1 MSVVR
6 RATADDV
13 PALVR
18 MGRAFIA
25 SSEHGRT
32 LSVDDAALA
41 DRVSALVASDD
52 VAWFVA
58 DRDGDVCAMLV
69 CAVMGLWFAPST
81 MMATELAWWVEP
93 RARGTTVAVRLVKAY
108 EEWARAAGVSVCTM
122 SSLDGCNGAQVA
134 TMLARMGYARSETT
148 HIKEMTRCHSSQH

>member
-18 MGRAFIA
+18 MGRAFIEYLPHSA
-25 SSEHGRT
+25 AIGAR
-32 LSVDDAALA
+32 VDDDALA
-41 DRVSALVASDD
+41 AQVHAWLATDSMAL
-52 VAWFVA
+52 FVA

-69 CAVMGLWFAPST
+69 GAVVGLWFAPST
-81 MMATELAWWVEP
+81 MMAAELAWWVEP

-108 EEWARAAGVSVCTM
+108 EEWARASGATVTTM
-122 SSLDGCNGAQVA
+122 SSLDGCNGADVA
-134 TMLARMGYARSETT
+134 TMLSRLGYTRSE
-148 HIKEMTRCHSSQH
+148 MTYLKGTPCPH